1 MENKGCTLVL
11 HEESKWKCINT
22 SEACKPG
29 SYPPNPLLKQSSQA
43 IKLTQTT
50 FKHHI
55 LPHREHALYPLQ
67 GPINAL

>member
-1 MENKGCTLVL
+1 MEKAGYTFVL
-11 HEESKWKCINT
+11 HEVSKWKCINT
-22 SEACKPG
+22 SEVCKPG
-29 SYPPNPLLKQSSQA
+29 FYPPNSLLKQSSKA

-55 LPHREHALYPLQ
+55 LPHKEHALYPLQ